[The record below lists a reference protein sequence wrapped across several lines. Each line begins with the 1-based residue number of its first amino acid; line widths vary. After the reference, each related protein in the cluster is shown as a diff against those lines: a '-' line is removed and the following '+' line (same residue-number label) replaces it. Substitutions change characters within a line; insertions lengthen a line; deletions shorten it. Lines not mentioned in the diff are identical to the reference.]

1 MPDRVSLIEQYDNR
15 DVIAQIYRII
25 DIAEHGAIETLT
37 ATKEGSTV
45 KLVFTMHDG
54 TKHEIT
60 FESNG
65 VKDVYAVQSGSTET
79 VHVVLDDDTEKTFA
93 FNIAIA
99 GVTTDTQQT
108 ITAPKIF
115 TAPQTF
121 SGGIVGTTMID
132 GDVQVS
138 NGHSLSVAGDI
149 DTAGDMQ
156 VAGNAEFL
164 GNVEAGG
171 MAIEESNG
179 RTVLSNPN
187 GVRMEG
193 QLSLDAMTVAGM
205 TIAKSEDRATILDN
219 DDPIIVP
226 HTLEVTTNLTGTRDS
241 QVVNGNRL
249 QNDLDAYVPMVR
261 TSGNVIKA
269 GILANSTDGSGYT
282 IYVGGNT
289 VRFVKL
295 FHTTEADVPI
305 TMLFSPDKLNTR
317 AHSGILS
324 VISRQ
329 TSITAVL
336 RPLFQTT
343 VLGDDN
349 RIVITYDGTETAI
362 WYHYD
367 TAGTNRR
374 ITVMTLM
381 QFFNRVWEVDG
392 VTEVETL
399 DPAIYTTMVVPEVIQ

>member
-1 MPDRVSLIEQYDNR
+1 MPDRVSLIDQYDNR

-25 DIAEHGAIETLT
+25 NIAKHGAIETLV
-37 ATKEGSTV
+37 ATKEGSSV
-45 KLVFTMHDG
+45 KLIFTMHDG

-79 VHVVLDDDTEKTFA
+79 VHVVLDDDTDKTFT
-93 FNIAIA
+93 FDIAIA

-108 ITAPKIF
+108 ITARKTF

-121 SGGIVGTTMID
+121 SGGIEGTTMID

-187 GVRMEG
+187 GVTMVG
-193 QLSLDAMTVAGM
+193 QFKLDAMTVAGM
-205 TIAKSEDRATILDN
+205 TISKSEDRATILDN

-226 HTLEVTTNLTGTRDS
+226 HTLEVATNLTGTRDS
-241 QVVNGNRL
+241 QAVNGIRL
-249 QNDLDAYVPMVR
+249 QNDLDNYGPMARLVN
-261 TSGNVIKA
+261 TQTFEAPQTFKSIKA
-269 GILANSTDGSGYT
+269 RSSNYSLYQTINEAVTATGVTAPNASGTQFFGGDETYLGRSAEVYDENTKRVSYDLRINSIINNGTHA
-282 IYVGGNT
+282 
-289 VRFVKL
+289 RL
-295 FHTTEADVPI
+295 FMEE
-305 TMLFSPDKLNTR
+305 KE
-317 AHSGILS
+317 
-324 VISRQ
+324 
-329 TSITAVL
+329 
-336 RPLFQTT
+336 
-343 VLGDDN
+343 
-349 RIVITYDGTETAI
+349 DGTFALSF
-362 WYHYD
+362 WN
-367 TAGTNRR
+367 GTTWNRL
-374 ITVMTLM
+374 V
-381 QFFNRVWEVDG
+381 Q
-392 VTEVETL
+392 
-399 DPAIYTTMVVPEVIQ
+399 